1 MIYATRHV
9 RFFNK
14 LRRQADEG
22 DRGGRPIEIPCDV
35 SVQLREKERERA
47 ILSKI
52 LSSRSLSYSHDYSA
66 PWGMILTNWAALRF
80 NSLSL
85 LSNSSLVANVSS
97 YFGLI
102 PISSFQFIFFV
113 LFTEKRSSSVPN
125 VSPRPRFSFAR
136 VLLFSVKKRKP
147 KIGERITSVR
157 KISQL
162 RREFETRSRDIEG
175 LATFVVGCRGNYQS
189 SITSAFALQLSGS
202 HV

>member
-1 MIYATRHV
+1 MNGIVVEGQSKSLVTCIYIA
-9 RFFNK
+9 K
-14 LRRQADEG
+14 
-22 DRGGRPIEIPCDV
+22 
-35 SVQLREKERERA
+35 RERERERERERA

-125 VSPRPRFSFAR
+125 VSPRPRFSCSR
-136 VLLFSVKKRKP
+136 SSLLR
-147 KIGERITSVR
+147 
-157 KISQL
+157 
-162 RREFETRSRDIEG
+162 
-175 LATFVVGCRGNYQS
+175 
-189 SITSAFALQLSGS
+189 
-202 HV
+202 